1 MFFLWQLET
10 QKIIDKVADD
20 VTQQIQF
27 AIKAGVCRHRKWEVC
42 LRASRYIER
51 RIWALQ
57 CVVKLIRN

>member
-20 VTQQIQF
+20 VSQQIQF
-27 AIKAGVCRHRKWEVC
+27 AIKAGVCRHPKWEVC

-51 RIWALQ
+51 RI
-57 CVVKLIRN
+57 